1 MADTVADLLK
11 LRLWL
16 AEAEQAQH
24 ELMIGKK
31 SVSVSYEGKSAT
43 FMQANRDDLAI
54 WINTLRQ
61 RIATLEGVR
70 IPRRA
75 PIHLSF

>member
-24 ELMIGKK
+24 NLAMGKGPQ
-31 SVSVSYEGKSAT
+31 SVSYEGKSVAYT
-43 FMQANRDDLAI
+43 AANRDDLAV
-54 WINTLRQ
+54 WINTLRG
-61 RIATLEGVR
+61 RIAALEGVR

-75 PIHLSF
+75 PIYMSF